1 LVNEAREGA
10 LIPKALALFYKKKAR
25 EGEPLHISPYL
36 LSLICSATTSLL
48 LA

>member
-25 EGEPLHISPYL
+25 KERN
-36 LSLICSATTSLL
+36 
-48 LA
+48 